1 MGKTAIVLG
10 ATGVVGRELVRQLA
24 IQPDIDKVVSLTR
37 RPVSYSN
44 AKVDNQVVNFDN
56 LQGSSQW
63 FKGDLLFSALGTTL
77 KQAGSIDAQRK
88 VDVDYQYHAAE
99 IAAHQG
105 VSHYLLVS
113 SSGANAQSR
122 SAYLKMKGELEQR
135 VQQLP
140 FNRISIVQPSL
151 LLGER
156 TDFRLGERLAATI
169 LPLMCRLPPL
179 AKYRPITG
187 AQVAKAMIAL
197 SQQPGHPIETVSL
210 DQLFLQQG

>member
-37 RPVSYSN
+37 RPISYSN
-44 AKVDNQVVNFDN
+44 AKIDNQVVDFDN
-56 LQGSSQW
+56 LKSSSQW

-99 IAAHQG
+99 IAALQG

-113 SSGANAQSR
+113 SSGANTQSR

-179 AKYRPITG
+179 VKYRPITG

-197 SQQPGHPIETVSL
+197 SQQPGHPIETISL

>member
-24 IQPDIDKVVSLTR
+24 IQTDIDKIVSLTR

-44 AKVDNQVVNFDN
+44 AKVDNQVVDFDN
-56 LQGSSQW
+56 LKSSSQW

-99 IAAHQG
+99 IAAQQG

-197 SQQPGHPIETVSL
+197 SQQPGHPIETISL